1 MAPLIYLDTHV
12 AVWLFAGKAD
22 LLPPQARARIE
33 ESDLLLV
40 SPAAVLELQYLY
52 EIERVA
58 EPAQAVLDALGP
70 EIGLK
75 VCDLP
80 FPAVAK
86 AALSLIW
93 TRDPFDRLIVA
104 QSMVRGAALLT
115 KDRAIHDHH
124 PQAVWSD

>member
-1 MAPLIYLDTHV
+1 MASLIYLDTHV
-12 AVWLFAGKAD
+12 AAWLFAGKAD

-33 ESDLLLV
+33 EGDVLV

-58 EPAQAVLDALGP
+58 EPAQVVLDALGP

-86 AALSLIW
+86 AALSLVW

-104 QSMVRGAALLT
+104 QATVQGAALLT
-115 KDRAIHDHH
+115 KDREIHDHYPH
-124 PQAVWSD
+124 AVWAD

>member
-12 AVWLFAGKAD
+12 AAWLFAGKAE
-22 LLPPQARARIE
+22 LLPPRARARIE
-33 ESDLLLV
+33 ESDLLV

-58 EPAQAVLDALGP
+58 EPAQVVLDVLGP
-70 EIGLK
+70 ELGLK

-80 FPAVAK
+80 FPRVAE
-86 AALSLIW
+86 AALGLAW

-104 QSMVRGAALLT
+104 QAIARGAALLT
-115 KDRAIHDHH
+115 KDRAIHDHYPH
-124 PQAVWSD
+124 AAWAD